1 MQLRA
6 RQSQTAETQSL
17 ETERCGF
24 APMIYSFF
32 KDFAGPIATIIAS
45 VTAAYFVRRQWQTAQ
60 QQADTALDQLR
71 HNLFVK
77 RYAIYDDVKQL
88 LRLLLNESHKQEFR
102 AFDVVPH
109 YVVMDEALF
118 FFSPQTCAWLESVQ
132 HDCQKFLDAHAS
144 LNTPEHNPREYTTA
158 QLKLLEDFKALP
170 QRFRKE
176 LAFRQLTQD
185 ETRSQL

>member
-1 MQLRA
+1 MYLF
-6 RQSQTAETQSL
+6 L
-17 ETERCGF
+17 
-24 APMIYSFF
+24 
-32 KDFAGPIATIIAS
+32 KDFAGPLATIIAS
-45 VTAAYFVRRQWQTAQ
+45 VTAAYFIRRQWQTAQ

-71 HNLFVK
+71 YNLFAK

-118 FFSPQTCAWLESVQ
+118 FFSPETCAWLASVQ
-132 HDCQKFLDAHAS
+132 DDCQKFLLSDAS
-144 LNTPEHNPREYTTA
+144 RNTPEYNPREYSTA

-170 QRFRKE
+170 QRFHKE
-176 LAFRQLTQD
+176 LAFRQFTQN
-185 ETRSQL
+185 EALSK